1 MVAKRIPAAKG
12 VPRRQTLRSLSPVVD
27 PTEQAALRYLARR
40 DRTDAQMR
48 AYLIRL
54 GVSSARAGRVIKR
67 LVEQGYLDDERYG
80 LCWAG
85 ARLARRPMG
94 RERLGAEIIGQGDE
108 RDSIERTLDQVDGER
123 SDGQLALA
131 LTRQHYGVR

>member
-48 AYLIRL
+48 AYLIGL

-67 LVEQGYLDDERYG
+67 VIQQGYV
-80 LCWAG
+80 
-85 ARLARRPMG
+85 
-94 RERLGAEIIGQGDE
+94 GDE
-108 RDSIERTLDQVDGER
+108 RCGLRWASERRGPWVVGAARREA
-123 SDGQLALA
+123 G
-131 LTRQHYGVR
+131 